1 VRRLVAIL
9 ALVLAACDVG
19 TATFVVQRYPG
30 AQRERYAVAV
40 LRVNGSDTVR
50 IAGLDRE
57 EINVPVQPDA
67 RLHFELLPGRHT
79 VVVGT
84 MNPGD
89 LVERLDFDA
98 EAGRVYRVI
107 RGANGARIFAVDRD
121 KDAPIAD
128 VTSLAVPPPAPP
140 HASYVEP

>member
-1 VRRLVAIL
+1 MRRLVAIL

-30 AQRERYAVAV
+30 EARERYAVSV

-50 IAGLDRE
+50 IVALDGD
-57 EINVPVQPDA
+57 EIRVPVQSDA

-84 MNPGD
+84 MSPGD
-89 LVERLDFDA
+89 MVERLDFDA
-98 EAGRVYRVI
+98 EAGRVYRVV
-107 RGANGARIFAVDRD
+107 RQATGAARIFAVDRD

-128 VTSLAVPPPAPP
+128 VTAPPAP
-140 HASYVEP
+140 AL